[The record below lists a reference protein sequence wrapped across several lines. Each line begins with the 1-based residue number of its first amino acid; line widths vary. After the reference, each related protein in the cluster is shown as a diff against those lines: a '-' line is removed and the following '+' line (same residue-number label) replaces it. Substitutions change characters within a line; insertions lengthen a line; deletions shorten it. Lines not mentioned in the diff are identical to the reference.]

1 MKFCERIND
10 ISNIKIIVTNIFEI
24 NIFVVNICQ
33 ENP

>member
-1 MKFCERIND
+1 MKFRERIND
-10 ISNIKIIVTNIFEI
+10 ISNIKIIITNIFEI